1 MKHDNVIELKQPEGG
16 VADGITELLRA
27 GAQELLKK
35 AIEAELKELLAQYAD
50 KKVAGKAAVIRN
62 GYLPEREIKTGI
74 GSVIVKVP
82 KVRDRSGEGIKF
94 NSELV
99 PPYLK
104 RTQNLEDF
112 LPLLYLRGIST
123 GDFNDTLSALFGEQ
137 AKGFSAGTISRL
149 KTCWEEEYAQW
160 YMRDLT
166 HHHYVYVWA
175 DGIYFNVRA
184 EESKQCILV
193 VLGVTEKGEKELV
206 AIDEGYRESEQSWH
220 ELLQGLVSRG
230 LKKAPLLAIGD
241 GALGLWK
248 ALAKTFP
255 ETRHQRCWVHK
266 TANVLNKLPKAV
278 QSKVKSHLQ
287 NIWMAETREAAYQA
301 FSNTLACFEDKYGKA
316 MECLAKDKE
325 KLLAFYDFPALHWQH
340 IRTTNPIESTFAT
353 VRLRTDKTKN
363 CGSRKTILAMV
374 FRLVQSAQKRW
385 NRIRGF
391 EHMADVIRGVP
402 FVNGVKAVNN
412 IQDNAD
418 RMVA

>member
-1 MKHDNVIELKQPEGG
+1 MQHDNVIELKQPEG
-16 VADGITELLRA
+16 VIEDGITALLRA
-27 GAQELLKK
+27 GAQGLLKK
-35 AIEAELKELLAQYAD
+35 AIEAELTELLGQYAD

-74 GSVIVKVP
+74 GPVVVKVP
-82 KVRDRSGEGIKF
+82 KVRDRSGAGIKF
-94 NSELV
+94 NSELI
-99 PPYLK
+99 PPYLT

-149 KTCWEEEYAQW
+149 KTCWEEEHAEW
-160 YMRDLT
+160 SARDLT
-166 HHHYVYVWA
+166 HQHFVYVWA

-193 VLGVTEKGEKELV
+193 VMGVTEKGEKELI
-206 AIDEGYRESEQSWH
+206 AIKEGYRESEQSWH
-220 ELLQGLVSRG
+220 ELLQGLVNRG
-230 LKKAPLLAIGD
+230 LKKPPLLAIGD

-255 ETRHQRCWVHK
+255 TTRHQRCWVHK
-266 TANVLNKLPKAV
+266 MANVLNKLPKSV
-278 QSKVKSHLQ
+278 QPKVKSHLQ
-287 NIWMAETREAAYQA
+287 NIWMAETREAAYHA
-301 FSNTLACFEDKYGKA
+301 FTDTVACFEDKYGKA
-316 MECLAKDKE
+316 MECLVKDKE

-374 FRLVQSAQKRW
+374 FRLTQSAQKRW

-391 EHMADVIRGVP
+391 EHMADVVRGVQ

-412 IQDNAD
+412 DQDNAD